1 MMLFCGAANAG
12 MGEFA
17 ISPRPDAAAIAPK
30 SRREIRLFD
39 DTLQFLSEFRTG
51 GLGTPVQGQETILN
65 QKNAFKSKLRQSP
78 RISQETS
85 LPYLLLEFKRGQP
98 CLL

>member
-17 ISPRPDAAAIAPK
+17 ISPTPDAAAIAPK

-51 GLGTPVQGQETILN
+51 GLGTLVQGQETILS
-65 QKNAFKSKLRQSP
+65 QKKCVQIKVSP
-78 RISQETS
+78 IPSHSARDFDT
-85 LPYLLLEFKRGQP
+85 LLIIRA
-98 CLL
+98 

>member
-30 SRREIRLFD
+30 SRREILLFD

-51 GLGTPVQGQETILN
+51 GLRTLVQGQATILSKKMRSN
-65 QKNAFKSKLRQSP
+65 Q
-78 RISQETS
+78 S
-85 LPYLLLEFKRGQP
+85 LPNPLASRKTLRYSVNYQSLKRGQP